1 MPSHRLTKYEMEIMD
16 VIWRRGPSTVQEVCD
31 GLSREL
37 AYTTVM
43 TTLRLLE
50 QKKRVLLRTK
60 KGRAFVYEAVVSRD
74 QVSRDLLNDFRE
86 VLFGKS
92 LPSLMLNLLE
102 EGQLSDDDVA
112 ALKAALERLEK
123 K

>member
-50 QKKRVLLRTK
+50 HKKRVLLRTK